1 MGNDLN
7 RRAVVGAGVAL
18 AVPAMAVTTAAAKD
32 AGVHFTVPDGACDCH
47 HHIYDPRFAYQPN
60 AVLKPPYATVQ
71 DYKALQKKLGTSR
84 NVMVQPSTYGIDNS
98 CVLDVLKQMPNARAV
113 CVVNSKVTDAE
124 LKTLNDAGVRGVRV
138 QFGLGN
144 PVGADEVLPLAKRIA
159 ALGWHLQTNMPGEQL
174 VQMES
179 LLLSLPC
186 PVIIDHLG
194 RAIDDQC
201 PQYVTVRKLL
211 DSGHGW
217 VKLSGAYL
225 YGGGVPPDYAGA
237 SAAAR
242 GYLKTAPERCVW
254 GSDWPHPDATKT
266 LNPVAMPDDV
276 VLLNLLAQ
284 WAPDAKLRHRILV
297 ENPEKFYGFDP
308 AKRPKAN

>member
-1 MGNDLN
+1 MKMDHLD
-7 RRAVVGAGVAL
+7 RRTVVGGGL
-18 AVPAMAVTTAAAKD
+18 AMAATPVFAKD
-32 AGVHFTVPDGACDCH
+32 ARVSFPVPDGATDCH
-47 HHIYDPRFAYQPN
+47 HHIYDPRFPYNPN
-60 AVLKPPYATVQ
+60 AVLKPPFATAT

-84 NVMVQPSTYGIDNS
+84 NVMVQPSTYGTNND
-98 CVLDVLKQMPNARAV
+98 CVLDVLAQLGENCRAV

-124 LKTLNDAGVRGVRV
+124 LKKLHAAGVRGVRV

-144 PVGADEVLPLAKRIA
+144 PVSAEEVVPLAKRIA
-159 ALGWHLQTNMPGEQL
+159 AMGWHIQCNMPPEQL
-174 VQMES
+174 VQMEP
-179 LLLSLPC
+179 LLLSLPV

-194 RAIDDQC
+194 RAVDAKG

-225 YGGGVPPDYAGA
+225 YGGGTPPHYAGA
-237 SAAAR
+237 SEAAR
-242 GYLKTAPERCVW
+242 GYLKAAPERCVW
-254 GSDWPHPDATKT
+254 GSDWPHPDATKK

-276 VLLNLLAQ
+276 VLLNLLSE
-284 WAPDAKLRHRILV
+284 WAPDEKLRHRILV

-308 AKRPKAN
+308 SKRPKAN